1 MIYKKKKYFV
11 IFVIRQQGTWTRIGR
26 KRFHPSKEEIKFRR
40 FGTFLI
46 NSANPTYIR
55 GLKLFYF
62 ADVKGGESIC
72 FKGNKGAVMDPKTAD
87 LVLTRKIVSQLTT
100 NLSSDKL
107 KLNVMTLILG
117 IAMGGLIGYIVAG
130 FI

>member
-1 MIYKKKKYFV
+1 MNKKKKYYV
-11 IFVIRQQGTWTRIGR
+11 IFVVRQQGTWTRIGR
-26 KRFHPSKEEIKFRR
+26 KRFHPSKEGVKFRK
-40 FGTFLI
+40 FGTFLV

-62 ADVKGGESIC
+62 VDVKGEENIC
-72 FKGNKGAVMDPKTAD
+72 FKGDKGSIVDPKVAD
-87 LVLTRKIVSQLTT
+87 MILSKKIVSQLTT

-117 IAMGGLIGYIVAG
+117 VAMGGLIGFIIAG
-130 FI
+130 YV

>member
-1 MIYKKKKYFV
+1 MLNKKKKYFV
-11 IFVIRQQGTWTRIGR
+11 IFVVRQQGTWTRIGR
-26 KRFHPSKEEIKFRR
+26 KRFSPSKEAIKFRR
-40 FGTFLI
+40 FGTFLV
-46 NSANPTYIR
+46 NSANPTYMR

-62 ADVKGGESIC
+62 VDVKGKENIC
-72 FKGNKGAVMDPKTAD
+72 FKGDKGSIVDAKTAD
-87 LVLTRKIVSQLTT
+87 MILTRKIVSQLTT

-117 IAMGGLIGYIVAG
+117 VGMGGLIGYIIAG